1 MKISKNSI
9 PTILLSLFEVVV
21 GILLLLEPI
30 GFTKGIIF

>member
-1 MKISKNSI
+1 MKISKNNI

-21 GILLLLEPI
+21 GILLLLEPV